1 MRLARFVGVRLL
13 SYAKPIEKKTQLF
26 CSVDFFLLMIHT
38 CFAYLRFIKLRFA
51 HACVLRLH

>member
-1 MRLARFVGVRLL
+1 MRLARFLGVRLL
-13 SYAKPIEKKTQLF
+13 SYAKLIEKKKNQLF

-51 HACVLRLH
+51 HACVL